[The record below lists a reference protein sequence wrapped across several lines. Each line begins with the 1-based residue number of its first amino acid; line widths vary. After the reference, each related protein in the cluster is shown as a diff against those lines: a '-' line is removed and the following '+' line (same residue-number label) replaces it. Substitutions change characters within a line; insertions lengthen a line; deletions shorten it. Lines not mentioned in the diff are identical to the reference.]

1 MPIDL
6 RQVAAIS
13 GQSGLYQIVKPT
25 RTGVIVQSME
35 DTPKMMVAQARHRM
49 SILDEISIYTT
60 DEEGTVPLA
69 EVFERIHKKYGDKL
83 PLSDKPGD
91 EDYKK
96 FMSDVLPNY
105 DEDRVYTSDMKKLA
119 TWYVIVNKHIGFKE
133 EEKETAAE
141 KKATKEKSAP
151 KETEAPKEKKAA
163 ADKKEK
169 EAPKAKKATADKKE
183 KTAEAKPKK
192 PKADKK

>member
-25 RTGVIVQSME
+25 RTGVIVQSLE
-35 DTPKMMVAQARHRM
+35 DTPKTIVAQARHRM

-69 EVFERIHKKYGDKL
+69 EVFERIHGKYGNKL
-83 PLSDKPGD
+83 PLSEKPSD
-91 EDYKK
+91 EEYQN

-119 TWYVIVNKHIGFKE
+119 NWYLIVNKHIGFKK
-133 EEKETAAE
+133 EEKEASEETE
-141 KKATKEKSAP
+141 KPKK
-151 KETEAPKEKKAA
+151 KETSKEKKAD
-163 ADKKEK
+163 ADKTEK
-169 EAPKAKKATADKKE
+169 A
-183 KTAEAKPKK
+183 AEAKPKK
-192 PKADKK
+192 PKAEKKK

>member
-25 RTGVIVQSME
+25 RTGVIVQSLE
-35 DTPKMMVAQARHRM
+35 ETPKTMVAQARHRM

-60 DEEGTVPLA
+60 DGEGNVPLA
-69 EVFERIHKKYGDKL
+69 DVFELIHEKFGDTL
-83 PLSDKPGD
+83 PLSDKPSN

-105 DEDRVYTSDMKKLA
+105 DEEKVYTSDMKKLA
-119 TWYVIVNKHIGFKE
+119 NWYLIVNKHLGFTNSE
-133 EEKETAAE
+133 E
-141 KKATKEKSAP
+141 
-151 KETEAPKEKKAA
+151 EAPKEEKAA
-163 ADKKEK
+163 TEK
-169 EAPKAKKATADKKE
+169 EAA
-183 KTAEAKPKK
+183 AKPKK
-192 PKADKK
+192 AKTEKK